1 MAEVFFYHLTR
12 SPVQATLATLLDK
25 SLAAGW
31 SVQVRVGDPARLDW
45 FDDQLWLVPEDGF
58 LPHAI
63 AGKAGD
69 CDEPVLLTGPG
80 QSAVGRQAL
89 ACVDGADL
97 SPAEM
102 AQLTRGMILF
112 DGRDDAAVAHARTQ
126 WRALTGA
133 GVKAKYWSEETGAWQ
148 MKAES

>member
-31 SVQVRVGDPARLDW
+31 RVLVRVGDPARLGW
-45 FDDQLWLVPEDGF
+45 YDDQLWLQPEDGF

-63 AGKAGD
+63 AGQGPDADQPILLAGPD
-69 CDEPVLLTGPG
+69 GRAP
-80 QSAVGRQAL
+80 GRQAMV
-89 ACVDGADL
+89 CVDSAELSAEDL
-97 SPAEM
+97 SG
-102 AQLTRGMILF
+102 LSRGMILF
-112 DGRDDAAVAHARTQ
+112 DGRDDSALAHARGQ
-126 WRALTGA
+126 WRRLTGA
-133 GVKAKYWSEETGAWQ
+133 GIKAKYWSEETGSWQ